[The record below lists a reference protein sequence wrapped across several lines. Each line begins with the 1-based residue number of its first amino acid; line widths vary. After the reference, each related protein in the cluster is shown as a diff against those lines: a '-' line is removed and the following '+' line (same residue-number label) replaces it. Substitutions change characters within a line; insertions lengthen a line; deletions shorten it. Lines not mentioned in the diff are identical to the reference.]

1 MPAIT
6 QFCNIKFTMQQNS
19 HQLLK
24 ELESISAKALLTV
37 QSFKT
42 LTSEQLNF
50 RIHQNSWSILEC
62 LEHLNL
68 YGDFYLPEMERAIL
82 TSKSTAVPEFKSGI
96 LGNYFAEL
104 MRAEKNK
111 KMASPKD
118 KNPIHSD
125 LSETAILRFEKQTER
140 LRHIL
145 QLSEN
150 VNLNQVKC
158 GISLSRFIRLK
169 LGDTLR
175 FYIYHI
181 DRHVQQAN
189 RIRQTQEF

>member
-1 MPAIT
+1 
-6 QFCNIKFTMQQNS
+6 MQQNS
-19 HQLLK
+19 TQLLHDLK
-24 ELESISAKALLTV
+24 NIIHTTQESVK
-37 QSFKT
+37 QFKT
-42 LTSEQLNF
+42 MSTSQLNY
-50 RIHQNSWSILEC
+50 RSNSSSWSILEC

-68 YGDFYLPEMERAIL
+68 YGDFYLPEMERAIIASG
-82 TSKSTAVPEFKSGI
+82 SKAEAVFKSGM

-104 MRAEKNK
+104 MRAEKGK

-125 LSETAILRFEKQTER
+125 LNETTIGRFEKQTER
-140 LRHIL
+140 LKHIL

-150 VNLNQVKC
+150 ANLNKVKC
-158 GISLSRFIRLK
+158 CISLSRFIKLK

-181 DRHVQQAN
+181 DRHIQQAVK
-189 RIRQTQEF
+189 IQPE

>member
-1 MPAIT
+1 MKQAS
-6 QFCNIKFTMQQNS
+6 QE
-19 HQLLK
+19 LLN
-24 ELESISAKALLTV
+24 ELQSMASNALLTA

-42 LTSEQLNF
+42 LTSEQLNY
-50 RIHQNSWSILEC
+50 RAHANSWSILEC

-68 YGDFYLPEMERAIL
+68 YGDFYLPEMEQAIL
-82 TSKSTAVPEFKSGI
+82 QTKTSSSTEFKSGP

-104 MRAEKNK
+104 MRAEKVK

-118 KNPIHSD
+118 KNPIHSA

-145 QLSEN
+145 LLSEK
-150 VNLNQVKC
+150 VSLNDVKC
-158 GISLSRFIRLK
+158 RISISRFIRLK

-181 DRHVQQAN
+181 NRHIQQAN
-189 RIRQTQEF
+189 NIRQSQGF